1 MSLDQETDVE
11 VTAGPT
17 KTRRVTLWALVAAG
31 GGAVSMAAA
40 LVAFGPESGRMV
52 GGWALILAFSVVG
65 IVMSVHDVRD
75 RRLPDLLTLPLAAGL
90 FTAVWTLALG
100 TGDIMAGLIATGAAL
115 ALALVLFIGAMLGGV
130 GAGDLKLA
138 LSVGLLTGWFGFL
151 PPVYALLA
159 TFLLPLPYAIIGVI
173 RRSRGAQV
181 PDVPFGPYLVAG
193 GLLAAVV
200 AAIA

>member
-1 MSLDQETDVE
+1 MSLDQETHIEPAAD
-11 VTAGPT
+11 PT
-17 KTRRVTLWALVAAG
+17 KPRRTALWALGAAG
-31 GGAVSMAAA
+31 AGVVSMTASLA
-40 LVAFGPESGRMV
+40 AFGPEAGRIV
-52 GGWALILAFSVVG
+52 GGWMLIVAFVVVG

-115 ALALVLFIGAMLGGV
+115 ALALVLFIGAMLGGI

-159 TFLLPLPYAIIGVI
+159 SFLLPLPYAIIGVI

-181 PDVPFGPYLVAG
+181 ADVPFGPYLVAG